1 VADRGAG
8 TPGLSG
14 ASNLARGSWADAEA
28 LIGAVIARYEGVDA
42 VSVGD
47 IRRQLEVLGWDC
59 GLHHD
64 DDVARAHGYDGVVSP
79 VSMTRVWAMPGYWQ
93 PGLPRIEDEV
103 MTTPLAAASVPG
115 DGDAMIATGIRMEYE
130 APMYPGDRI
139 SATAVL
145 RSVTRKTTSVGP
157 GAFIVVE
164 TTYTNQRDEVVA
176 VETTTLLRY
185 RQQGGRDG

>member
-1 VADRGAG
+1 M
-8 TPGLSG
+8 SG
-14 ASNLARGSWADAEA
+14 ASNLAQGSWGDAEA
-28 LIGAVIARYEGVDA
+28 LVGSVIAEYSGADV
-42 VSVGD
+42 VSEGD

-59 GLHHD
+59 ELHTD
-64 DDVARAHGYDGVVSP
+64 DELARAHGYERIVSP
-79 VSMTRVWAMPGYWQ
+79 VSMTRVWAMPPYWR
-93 PGLPRIEDEV
+93 PGEPRIEDEV
-103 MTTPLAAASVPG
+103 LTTPLAAASVPG
-115 DGDAMIATGIRMEYE
+115 EGDAMIATGIRMQYE

-185 RQQGGRDG
+185 EQQGGQDG